1 MTAREAYEQWLAYD
15 GLSAADREELL
26 SIAGDEK
33 EIEDRFF
40 TELSFGTAGMRG
52 VLGVGSNRMNVY
64 NVRKAT
70 QGLAAY
76 LLDEEGAKAR
86 GVCIAFD
93 SRRMSAEFALET
105 ALVLCG
111 NGIKAYLFEG
121 IRAVPQISFAIQHL
135 NCIGGVMITASHN
148 PKQYNGYKVYW
159 ESGAQIGPVQ
169 AEAVTKR
176 IFENTGL
183 GGEKR
188 MDREAALSSGLLA
201 MIGAE
206 VDEAFFAATESL
218 ALNRDAA
225 EKAGCSI
232 VYTPLHGAGSIPVQR
247 LLKDIGVE
255 KLCVVPEQEHPDPEF
270 STVSAPN
277 PEAPD
282 AFTLAAKLANEKG
295 ADVILATDPDSDR
308 LGVAVRDESGDFTVL
323 SGNQIGALMLE
334 YLLSNLQTRGE
345 LPANALVVRSI
356 VSSRLADT
364 ICAAYGVEIEEVL
377 TGFRYIGEKIAENEK
392 TGEKKVLFGFEE
404 SYGFLLGT
412 FARDKDAIG
421 AAMLLAEAASYYALE
436 GLTLYQQLNRVFEK
450 YGYFY
455 ERVKNYTLYGK
466 EGMEKIQAAMA
477 SLRNAPPKALGGVA
491 IAAVRDYKASVRTG
505 KDGNNT
511 PIALP
516 KSDVLYYEF
525 EDGSWACVRPS
536 GTEPKLKLYTSGS
549 AESASAVNAKLE
561 GILNDMEKILTGVL
575 GI

>member
-1 MTAREAYEQWLAYD
+1 MTARETYNQWLAYN
-15 GLSAADREELL
+15 GLSAEAREELL
-26 SIAGDEK
+26 SVGGDEK

-52 VLGVGSNRMNVY
+52 VLGIGSNRMNAY

-70 QGLAAY
+70 QGLAEY
-76 LLDEEGAKAR
+76 ILDEAGAKER
-86 GVCIAFD
+86 GVAVAYD

-111 NGIKAYLFEG
+111 NGIRAFLFES
-121 IRAVPQISFAIQHL
+121 IRAVPQISFAIPHL
-135 NCIGGVMITASHN
+135 GCIGGVMITASHN
-148 PKQYNGYKVYW
+148 PKEYNGYKVYW
-159 ESGAQIGPVQ
+159 ENGAQIGPVQ

-176 IFENTGL
+176 IFSRSGL

-188 MDREAALSSGLLA
+188 MEKDAALNAGLLR

-206 VDEAFFAATESL
+206 VDEAYFAATESL
-218 ALNRDAA
+218 ALNKTAAA
-225 EKAGCSI
+225 EAGCSI

-247 LLKDIGVE
+247 LLKDIGIK
-255 KLCVVPEQEHPDPEF
+255 KLFVVPEQQYPDPDF

-282 AFTLAAKLANEKG
+282 AFKLAIKLANEKG

-308 LGVAVRDESGDFTVL
+308 LGVAVRDEHGEFTVL
-323 SGNQIGALMLE
+323 TGNQIGALMLE
-334 YLLSNLQTRGE
+334 YLLSTLKARGA
-345 LPANALVVRSI
+345 LPENALVVRSI

-377 TGFRYIGEKIAENEK
+377 TGFRYIGEKIAENER

-436 GLTLYQQLNRVFEK
+436 GLTLYKQLRRVFQK
-450 YGYFY
+450 YGYFA

-477 SLRNAPPKALGGVA
+477 FLRSTPPKALGGIA
-491 IAAVRDYKASVRTG
+491 IAAVRDYKASVRTE
-505 KDGNNT
+505 KAGNT
-511 PIALP
+511 APIALP

-525 EDGSWACVRPS
+525 EDGGWACARPS
-536 GTEPKLKLYTSGS
+536 GTEPKLKLYTSSS
-549 AESASAVNAKLE
+549 AENADAVNTKLE
-561 GILNDMEKILTGVL
+561 GIIGDMEALLTGIL

>member
-1 MTAREAYEQWLAYD
+1 MTARETYEQWLAYK
-15 GLSAADREELL
+15 GLDSAAREELI
-26 SIAGDEK
+26 SVGGDEK
-33 EIEDRFF
+33 EVEDRFF

-52 VLGVGSNRMNVY
+52 VLGIGSNRMNVY

-70 QGLAAY
+70 QGLAEY
-76 LLDEEGAKAR
+76 LLDEAGAKER
-86 GVCIAFD
+86 GVAVAYD

-111 NGIKAYLFEG
+111 NGIKAFLFEG
-121 IRAVPQISFAIQHL
+121 IRAVPQISFAIQYL
-135 NCIGGVMITASHN
+135 GCIGGVMITASHN
-148 PKQYNGYKVYW
+148 PKEYNGYKVYW
-159 ESGAQIGPVQ
+159 ENGAQIGPVQ

-176 IFENTGL
+176 IFSRSGL
-183 GGEKR
+183 GGDRMEK
-188 MDREAALSSGLLA
+188 DAALKAGLLK

-206 VDEAFFAATESL
+206 VDEAYFAATESL
-218 ALNRDAA
+218 ALNKSAA
-225 EKAGCSI
+225 AKADCSV

-247 LLKDIGVE
+247 LLRDIGIK
-255 KLCVVPEQEHPDPEF
+255 KLFVVPEQEHPDPDF

-282 AFTLAAKLANEKG
+282 AFKLAIKLANEKG

-308 LGVAVRDESGDFTVL
+308 LGVAVRDERGEFTVL

-334 YLLSNLQTRGE
+334 YLLSTLKERGA

-377 TGFRYIGEKIAENEK
+377 TGFRYIGEKIAENER

-436 GLTLYQQLNRVFEK
+436 GFTLFKQLRRVFQK
-450 YGYFY
+450 YGYFA

-477 SLRNAPPKALGGVA
+477 SLRNTPPKALGGIA
-491 IAAVRDYKASVRTG
+491 IAAVRDYKASVRTDKAG
-505 KDGNNT
+505 KT
-511 PIALP
+511 AAITLP

-525 EDGSWACVRPS
+525 EDGGWACARPS
-536 GTEPKLKLYTSGS
+536 GTEPKLKLYTSSS
-549 AESASAVNAKLE
+549 AESQAAVSAKL
-561 GILNDMEKILTGVL
+561 GRILGDMEAILTGVL
-575 GI
+575 RI

>member
-1 MTAREAYEQWLAYD
+1 MTARNAYEQWLGYE
-15 GLSAADREELL
+15 GLSAADREEL
-26 SIAGDEK
+26 IGVGGDEK
-33 EIEDRFF
+33 EVEDRFF

-52 VLGVGSNRMNVY
+52 VLGAGSNRMNVY

-70 QGLAAY
+70 QGLAEY
-76 LLDEEGAKAR
+76 LLDEAGAKER
-86 GVCIAFD
+86 GVAIAYD
-93 SRRMSAEFALET
+93 SRRMSEEFALET

-111 NGIKAYLFEG
+111 NGIKAFLFEG

-148 PKQYNGYKVYW
+148 PKEYNGYKVYW
-159 ESGAQIGPVQ
+159 ESGAQIGPAQ

-176 IFENTGL
+176 IFAHSGL

-188 MDREAALSSGLLA
+188 MEKDAALKSGLLT
-201 MIGAE
+201 MVGAK
-206 VDEAFFAATESL
+206 VDEAYFAATESL
-218 ALNRDAA
+218 ALNKDAA
-225 EKAGCSI
+225 AKAGCSI

-247 LLKDIGVE
+247 LLRDIGVK
-255 KLCVVPEQEHPDPEF
+255 KLYVVPEQEYPDPGF

-282 AFTLAAKLANEKG
+282 AFTLAIKLANEKG

-308 LGVAVRDESGDFTVL
+308 LGVAVRDENGEFTVL
-323 SGNQIGALMLE
+323 TGNQIGALMLE
-334 YLLSNLQTRGE
+334 YLLSSLKERGE
-345 LPANALVVRSI
+345 LPASALVVRSI

-392 TGEKKVLFGFEE
+392 SGKKKVLFGFEE

-436 GLTLYQQLNRVFEK
+436 GRTLYQFLQQIFKK
-450 YGYFY
+450 YGYFS

-477 SLRNAPPKALGGVA
+477 SLRNTPPKALGGVA
-491 IAAVRDYKASVRTG
+491 IAAVRDYKVSVRT
-505 KDGNNT
+505 DNNGNIA
-511 PIALP
+511 PIDLP

-525 EDGSWACVRPS
+525 EDGGWACARPS
-536 GTEPKLKLYTSGS
+536 GTEPKLKLYTSSS
-549 AESASAVNAKLE
+549 AESPEAVNAKLAK
-561 GILNDMEKILTGVL
+561 IINDMEKILSGVL